1 MNELIE
7 NEAVTE
13 PIEDTIAT
21 DEQEATDNAPEA
33 DEVDESTTEE
43 EPQQKPDK
51 CAPPSMEERML
62 EMLLRESHPD
72 TLKTALENGKTIRGA
87 WKYVVS
93 VMKNAY
99 IAQNG
104 RVSGGMCGNPE
115 VVVGIAERY
124 LREFPEGYTE
134 PEAKVE
140 PKKKAEPKPKTTT
153 NAKADVVKTVKKAA
167 KDAKKEAIKK
177 AWAAEQLS
185 LF

>member
-1 MNELIE
+1 MDELIE

-21 DEQEATDNAPEA
+21 DAQEATDNAPEA
-33 DEVDESTTEE
+33 EEVNDNTPEE
-43 EPQQKPDK
+43 ETQQKPEK
-51 CAPPSMEERML
+51 RASLSMEERML

-99 IAQNG
+99 ITQNG
-104 RVSGGMCGNPE
+104 RVNGGMCGTPE
-115 VVVGIAERY
+115 LVVEIAERY

-134 PEAKVE
+134 PEAKH
-140 PKKKAEPKPKTTT
+140 EPKPKT
-153 NAKADVVKTVKKAA
+153 NAKAEVIKTVKKAA
-167 KDAKKEAIKK
+167 KDAKESTTM
-177 AWAAEQLS
+177 QLS

>member
-1 MNELIE
+1 MSELIE
-7 NEAVTE
+7 KEAVTE
-13 PIEDTIAT
+13 PIEETIAT
-21 DEQEATDNAPEA
+21 DEQEATDIAPEA
-33 DEVDESTTEE
+33 EEVDEPTTEE

-134 PEAKVE
+134 PEAKF
-140 PKKKAEPKPKTTT
+140 EPKPKTT
-153 NAKADVVKTVKKAA
+153 NAKAEVIKTVKKSA
-167 KDAKKEAIKK
+167 KDAKKSK
-177 AWAAEQLS
+177 AEQVKA
-185 LF
+185 LFSTTQLTLF

>member
-13 PIEDTIAT
+13 PIEETIAT

-33 DEVDESTTEE
+33 DGVDEPTTTEE

-99 IAQNG
+99 ISQNG
-104 RVSGGMCGNPE
+104 RVNGGMCGSPE
-115 VVVGIAERY
+115 VVMGIAERY

-134 PEAKVE
+134 PEAKH
-140 PKKKAEPKPKTTT
+140 EPKPKTT
-153 NAKADVVKTVKKAA
+153 NAKAEVIKTVKKAA
-167 KDAKKEAIKK
+167 KDAKKSK
-177 AWAAEQLS
+177 AEQVKALFGTTQLS

>member
-7 NEAVTE
+7 NKAVTE
-13 PIEDTIAT
+13 PIEETIAT

-33 DEVDESTTEE
+33 DEVDEPTTEE
-43 EPQQKPDK
+43 ETQQKPDK
-51 CAPPSMEERML
+51 CAPLSMEERML

-72 TLKTALENGKTIRGA
+72 TLKTALENGKTIQGA

-99 IAQNG
+99 ITQNG
-104 RVSGGMCGNPE
+104 RVNGGMCGSPE
-115 VVVGIAERY
+115 VVVEIAERY

-134 PEAKVE
+134 PEAKH
-140 PKKKAEPKPKTTT
+140 EPKPKT
-153 NAKADVVKTVKKAA
+153 NAKAEVVKTVKKAA
-167 KDAKKEAIKK
+167 NDAKKEAIKK
-177 AWAAEQLS
+177 AWESKQLS